1 MYFEKMFFSRFFY
14 GEKDLFA
21 KFAHAELRPDELLKR
36 VFQIVQPDDGVPIAL
51 RQMKLQPQHL
61 FRKRRITVDLFRNR
75 IAEGELLPVRFHLK
89 TELADQMISVTVFR
103 PEEIEIKNSGDGSPF
118 GSCPES
124 YGRRFPRERRKI
136 TGNYCNH
143 VSRFSFHTQAPDT
156 AEEARGIREG
166 NPVGELPMT
175 GPESG
180 AVFELFKQCVYFV
193 EEHLAG
199 SFTVREMARKCR
211 VSERKLFQL
220 FHERL
225 NMAPFQY
232 VAMRKV
238 TLARRLLGSGMSG
251 GEIAEQIG
259 FSGQNYFVRFFKRE
273 TGMTPEAYRR
283 SLRQN
288 SSFSGS

>member
-1 MYFEKMFFSRFFY
+1 MYFEKMFFSRFFC

-61 FRKRRITVDLFRNR
+61 FRKRRITVDLLRNR
-75 IAEGELLPVRFHLK
+75 IAESELLPVRFHLK

-103 PEEIEIKNSGDGSPF
+103 PEEIEIKNSGDGSLF

-156 AEEARGIREG
+156 AEEARGIRDG

-180 AVFELFKQCVYFV
+180 AVFELSLGQKIGAKVGNLFKLNVANGDAGAASARQRNVRRRDRRADRIFRSELFRPILQTGDRHDPGGVPPVAAAKQFV
-193 EEHLAG
+193 L
-199 SFTVREMARKCR
+199 
-211 VSERKLFQL
+211 RKLTGTYF
-220 FHERL
+220 FR
-225 NMAPFQY
+225 
-232 VAMRKV
+232 RK
-238 TLARRLLGSGMSG
+238 
-251 GEIAEQIG
+251 
-259 FSGQNYFVRFFKRE
+259 
-273 TGMTPEAYRR
+273 
-283 SLRQN
+283 
-288 SSFSGS
+288 

>member
-1 MYFEKMFFSRFFY
+1 MYFEKMFFSRFFC

-61 FRKRRITVDLFRNR
+61 FRKRRITVDLSRNR

-156 AEEARGIREG
+156 AEEARGIRDG

-180 AVFELFKQCVYFV
+180 AVFELSLGQKIGAKVGNLFK
-193 EEHLAG
+193 
-199 SFTVREMARKCR
+199 
-211 VSERKLFQL
+211 
-220 FHERL
+220 L
-225 NMAPFQY
+225 N
-232 VAMRKV
+232 VAKV

-273 TGMTPEAYRR
+273 TGMTPEAYPR